1 METFACVRAA
11 VAAGVADARAAF
23 ELVLGPPSPDWGFLV
38 LAGIEPLIDSLERLR
53 ARVDELDWL
62 DSVGALD
69 APTRRRLTEL
79 RFACDIDAAPEG
91 SVVFPGEAVLTV
103 EGPFWQAQL
112 VGHLIQGALTDATLT
127 ATRFARLSLA
137 SGGAEL
143 VESGAA
149 AAYRLGGSPLLA
161 RAAFIGGAHS
171 TTSALAGRRY
181 GVPVSAMQP
190 TVFGMAVGDE
200 DKALRAWLAAGP
212 HGAIVRLDAFRARDF
227 LPKLAAAV
235 KDRVQASGGA
245 WDESRVG
252 VEISGGDRLGLA
264 RQVVAEFARAGLS
277 EPPIIVSGDVDE
289 RVALELTGHRTP
301 VRGFAVGLGT
311 SAGNPGA
318 RPASDVT
325 RYELVAIESAGAWSP
340 RIRMGADVAS
350 SSDPG
355 RKLLLRFADANGHPI
370 ADVAHMTNERNLRA
384 QGGRFVDRAT
394 GLGVRLQG
402 ATSAPLRASVMR
414 AGKRATQQEPA
425 SVARERAVTG
435 IASLDEGYRRI
446 ASPTRYPVGMTTQL
460 AGLKTELLARASG
473 DGPDSR

>member
-1 METFACVRAA
+1 METFACIRAA

-23 ELVLGPPSPDWGFLV
+23 ELVFLPPSPDWAFLV

-62 DSVGALD
+62 DSVGAID
-69 APTRRRLTEL
+69 PPTRRRLTEL

-91 SVVFPGEAVLTV
+91 TVVFPGEAVLTV

-112 VGHLIQGALTDATLT
+112 VGHLIQGALTDATLA
-127 ATRFARLSLA
+127 ATRFARLSVA
-137 SGGAEL
+137 SNGAEI
-143 VESGAA
+143 VENGAA

-161 RAAFIGGAHS
+161 RAAYIGGAHS

-190 TVFGMAVGDE
+190 TVFLMAVGDE
-200 DKALRAWLAAGP
+200 EKALRAWLAAAP
-212 HGAIVRLDAFRARDF
+212 QGAIVRLEPFRAREF

-252 VEISGGDRLGLA
+252 VEIPGGDRLGLA

-289 RVALELTGHRTP
+289 RVVLELTGHRTP
-301 VRGFAVGLGT
+301 VRGFAVGSQWGT
-311 SAGNPGA
+311 GGG
-318 RPASDVT
+318 RPTSELA

-340 RIRMGADVAS
+340 RIRVGPDAAS

-355 RKLLLRFADANGHPI
+355 RKLLLRFADASGRPI
-370 ADVAHMTNERNLRA
+370 ADVAHMTNERTLRA
-384 QGGRFVDRAT
+384 QGGRFFDRAT

-402 ATSAPLRASVMR
+402 ATGAPLRASVMR
-414 AGKRATQQEPA
+414 AGKRATEQEPA
-425 SVARERAVTG
+425 GVARDRAAAAV
-435 IASLDEGYRRI
+435 ASLDEGHRRV
-446 ASPTRYPVGMTTQL
+446 ASPTHYPVGMTTQL
-460 AGLKTELLARASG
+460 AALKTDLLARASG
-473 DGPDSR
+473 DSPDARH